1 MTIQGSAAADPLDA
15 EPRRMEDIGK
25 HSLDDLVGSY
35 EKMILAEALT
45 KCDKNVAAVA
55 RLLSST
61 PRIIGYK
68 IKQHQLL

>member
-1 MTIQGSAAADPLDA
+1 
-15 EPRRMEDIGK
+15 MEDIGK